1 MGAEETRFA
10 RVEVTV
16 TSADGTVRT
25 FAADWPAKASVTME
39 TGVQAAL
46 RNGQPWP
53 SVIGLCPNGRLLVEV
68 EADGKRPIA
77 VNVAAAP
84 KGRRVDVPAVSA
96 DPLVAFAAARLAEDE
111 ERVRRTGD
119 AHRVAWLTLKD
130 EAGKMLYTTVAAGH
144 NDDDPWIAMGGEVP
158 RPYSVL
164 AIYDTARARREVTAV
179 RAVIGRQE
187 SDHAPVETMYGL
199 CCRTCVDWQDAPLA
213 DGGETEFGIAVPHQ
227 WPCRVAR
234 AAVAAWADH
243 PEFRK
248 DEWAL

>member
-1 MGAEETRFA
+1 VDEEARFA

-16 TSADGTVRT
+16 TSAGGTVRT
-25 FAADWPAKASVTME
+25 FAADWPAKASVEMKS
-39 TGVQAAL
+39 GL
-46 RNGQPWP
+46 LPSLSGQPWP
-53 SVIGLCPNGRLLVEV
+53 SVTGVSPNGRLLVDV
-68 EADGKRPIA
+68 EADGRRPILA
-77 VNVAAAP
+77 TIAG
-84 KGRRVDVPAVSA
+84 GRPPRFERMPTLAD

-111 ERVRRTGD
+111 ERVRATGD

-130 EAGKMLYTTVAAGH
+130 EAGQMLYTTVAAEWG
-144 NDDDPWIAMGGEVP
+144 DDGWVAMGEEVP

-164 AIYDTARARREVTAV
+164 AIYDTARARRELAAA
-179 RAVIGRQE
+179 RAVIGSQE

-199 CCRTCVDWQDAPLA
+199 CCRTCVNWQDDEGAH
-213 DGGETEFGIAVPHQ
+213 EFGIAIPVA